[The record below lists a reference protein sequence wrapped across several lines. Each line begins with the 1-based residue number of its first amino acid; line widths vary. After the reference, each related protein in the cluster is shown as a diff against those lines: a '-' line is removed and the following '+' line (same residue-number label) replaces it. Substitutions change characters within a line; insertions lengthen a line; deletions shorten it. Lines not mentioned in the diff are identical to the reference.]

1 MSCRHYCN
9 LRSWPQPVIACLG
22 EDGVPAHA
30 PHGTVQVE
38 GVVGP
43 QQVPDAVVDTEGEE
57 TAADTDQRAP
67 EELPR
72 AAAAPL

>member
-1 MSCRHYCN
+1 
-9 LRSWPQPVIACLG
+9 VIACLG

-43 QQVPDAVVDTEGEE
+43 QRVLDAAVDTEGEE
-57 TAADTDQRAP
+57 AAAETHQRAS
-67 EELPR
+67 EELPQ

>member
-1 MSCRHYCN
+1 
-9 LRSWPQPVIACLG
+9 VIACLG

-43 QQVPDAVVDTEGEE
+43 QQVPDAAVDTEVEE
-57 TAADTDQRAP
+57 TETDQRAP
-67 EELPR
+67 EELPQ